1 MSQSLLGGRYRIEAQ
16 IGAGGMAQ
24 VFRGQDTLL
33 ARPVA
38 IKVLAEQF
46 AKDQSFVSRFRREAE
61 AAARINHP
69 NVVGVFDTGS
79 SDGTHYI
86 VMELIEGRTLSDFL
100 SKGGRLTPDRA
111 GQVGES
117 VCRALAVAHKHGV
130 IHRDIKSGNIMVT
143 RDGEVKVMDFGI
155 ARLETGADTIAQT
168 AAVLGTASYLSPEQA
183 RGEKVDARS
192 DIYSLGIVLY
202 EMLTGRVPFTGDSP
216 VAVAYKHVQEA
227 PEPPSKLNP
236 DVTPALD
243 AIVLRCL
250 AKNPANRY
258 QTADDLRED
267 LERARTGKPVQATPL
282 LPSEE
287 TVVIGGRRAS
297 SGRTQVLA
305 PTGVPP
311 TRRKWWVPVLVSL
324 LILGVLG
331 VGGWLLAQGILS
343 EPKTVSVP
351 SVIGYTEAEA
361 RSVLVNRGLEVGEV
375 TTEISEE
382 RPGTVIRQNPE
393 ARDLV
398 QEGQEVDLVIA
409 RAVPRVDVPPVVGL
423 DQDDAVAAIEDARLV
438 ANVVPEESTEPVG
451 TVIRQEPVAGE
462 EVERGS
468 EVTIYVSSGP
478 PDVQVPDV
486 ICYSFGHA
494 RSVLDD
500 AGLVGVDAGT
510 APADPRCPN
519 GSKVAIQVPE
529 AGEVVPQGSE
539 VELYLGEEAPTPTTP
554 PPSP

>member
-1 MSQSLLGGRYRIEAQ
+1 
-16 IGAGGMAQ
+16 
-24 VFRGQDTLL
+24 
-33 ARPVA
+33 
-38 IKVLAEQF
+38 
-46 AKDQSFVSRFRREAE
+46 
-61 AAARINHP
+61 
-69 NVVGVFDTGS
+69 
-79 SDGTHYI
+79 
-86 VMELIEGRTLSDFL
+86 
-100 SKGGRLTPDRA
+100 
-111 GQVGES
+111 
-117 VCRALAVAHKHGV
+117 
-130 IHRDIKSGNIMVT
+130 
-143 RDGEVKVMDFGI
+143 
-155 ARLETGADTIAQT
+155 
-168 AAVLGTASYLSPEQA
+168 
-183 RGEKVDARS
+183 
-192 DIYSLGIVLY
+192 
-202 EMLTGRVPFTGDSP
+202 
-216 VAVAYKHVQEA
+216 
-227 PEPPSKLNP
+227 
-236 DVTPALD
+236 
-243 AIVLRCL
+243 
-250 AKNPANRY
+250 
-258 QTADDLRED
+258 
-267 LERARTGKPVQATPL
+267 
-282 LPSEE
+282 
-287 TVVIGGRRAS
+287 
-297 SGRTQVLA
+297 
-305 PTGVPP
+305 
-311 TRRKWWVPVLVSL
+311 

-409 RAVPRVDVPPVVGL
+409 RAVPRVEVPPVVGL